1 MAVLAFYW
9 KVKELDFSFLK
20 QKTQSFD
27 LILLEFCYPYIDEE
41 KGDSISA
48 SQELPVLHLLFL
60 VLL

>member
-1 MAVLAFYW
+1 MTVLAFSW

-27 LILLEFCYPYIDEE
+27 LILLEFCYTHIDEE

-48 SQELPVLHLLFL
+48 SEELPILHLLFL